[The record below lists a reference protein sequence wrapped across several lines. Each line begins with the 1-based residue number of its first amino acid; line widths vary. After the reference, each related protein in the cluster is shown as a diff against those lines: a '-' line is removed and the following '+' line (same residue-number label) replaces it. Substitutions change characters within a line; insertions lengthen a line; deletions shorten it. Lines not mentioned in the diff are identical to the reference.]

1 MADIQTQLKDH
12 LKSGKDWAKMETPVP
27 GVYVVK
33 VPETKTRP
41 ALLFIEVNPL
51 KDDGNPM
58 KRKGLFIRNKEM
70 YLAFKEV
77 LEEDAIFTILQNI
90 ESVNPEVKGTSAAKK
105 LEM

>member
-1 MADIQTQLKDH
+1 MANIQAQLEEH
-12 LKSGKDWAKMETPVP
+12 LKNGKDWAKMETPVP
-27 GVYVVK
+27 GVFVVK

-51 KDDGNPM
+51 KSDGKPL
-58 KRKGLFIRNKEM
+58 KKKGLFIRNKEM
-70 YLAFKEV
+70 YLAFKEA

-90 ESVNPEVKGTSAAKK
+90 ETVNPEVKGAGATKK

>member
-12 LKSGKDWAKMETPVP
+12 LKNGKDWSKMETPVP
-27 GVYVVK
+27 GVFVVK

-41 ALLFIEVNPL
+41 SLLFIEVNPL
-51 KDDGNPM
+51 KSDGNPM

-70 YLAFKEV
+70 YLAFKEA

-90 ESVNPEVKGTSAAKK
+90 ETVNPEVKSVAGTKK